1 MKMQGLAVISVDAF
15 ASSNLNAGKIIA
27 QGQLNLKQPNALP
40 LSPRVRDLYDDEYF
54 DKLEHTNVQQFLLEY
69 HTLRNET
76 THFKYRQN
84 VQYVAQEQ
92 IYVDIE
98 IILIVPK

>member
-1 MKMQGLAVISVDAF
+1 M
-15 ASSNLNAGKIIA
+15 
-27 QGQLNLKQPNALP
+27 
-40 LSPRVRDLYDDEYF
+40 
-54 DKLEHTNVQQFLLEY
+54 EY

-98 IILIVPK
+98 IILIVPKQSVVYVPKFWEVVKLAWI